1 MNAHRTAIAQ
11 ASAVLI
17 AGSFASV
24 LGKLALRDVPSFTFV
39 WLQIA
44 IGGGLLT
51 LYTFA
56 FRRERIPQGLRREV
70 WAYILWLGIGN
81 YMIVRVLFML
91 ALGKLPATTF
101 IYLVNFVGIVTMLM
115 SIFILWERPSALQ
128 LLGAI
133 VAILGLRLFF
143 REIPLPAERVGVI
156 YLGLGVLAL
165 ASTNNIAR
173 KLALVTENGLSN
185 SVVST
190 VALWIGGL
198 PVILVGLLTD
208 WPPAVSSGR
217 HWGIIAL
224 NGGVSITI
232 GLTVWNHVLRTLRS
246 YEASIL
252 GTSTV
257 FYTAFFAAPI
267 LGERLALHQI
277 AGIVAMLAGV
287 ALVQLRPGLL
297 AADGG
302 RRRDRQRS

>member
-1 MNAHRTAIAQ
+1 MNAHLTAIAQ

-24 LGKLALRDVPSFTFV
+24 LAKLALRDVPAFTFV
-39 WLQIA
+39 WLQIT

-56 FRRERIPQGLRREV
+56 FRRERIPPGLGREV
-70 WAYILWLGIGN
+70 WAYILWIGIGN
-81 YMIVRVLFML
+81 TMIVRVLFML
-91 ALGKLPATTF
+91 ALSKLPATTLT
-101 IYLVNFVGIVTMLM
+101 YLVNFVGLVTMWM
-115 SIFILWERPSALQ
+115 SIVILREKPGAVQ

-133 VAILGLRLFF
+133 VAILGLKVFF
-143 REIPLPAERVGVI
+143 REIPPPAERIGVV
-156 YLGLGVLAL
+156 YVAVGVLAL
-165 ASTNNIAR
+165 ASANNITR
-173 KLALVTENGLSN
+173 RLALVTENGLSN

-198 PVILVGLLTD
+198 PVVLVGLFTD

-224 NGGVSITI
+224 NGVVSITI
-232 GLTVWNHVLRTLRS
+232 GLTVWNYVLRTLRS

-287 ALVQLRPGLL
+287 ALVQRRPGLR
-297 AADGG
+297 AGAWG
-302 RRRDRQRS
+302 RRDRPRD